1 MKESYVKGLANHND
15 PESCGGAR
23 KGDGEALTGE
33 SAGRV
38 LSRESSR
45 TRDADSVEAGGRQQP
60 WAVLARPSGIPRGLR
75 PQACTE
81 ATCART
87 GRSCVLPSRYAG
99 NASRS
104 LRTYG
109 DDERTQEV
117 GQLRST
123 NEVCE
128 QTDALGQR
136 GTDGG
141 KAAGQRQC
149 RSVQHVPGSVPDLTC
164 QWH

>member
-60 WAVLARPSGIPRGLR
+60 AGRFGEARWYPARSETPGMHGSNLR
-75 PQACTE
+75 ENREILRLPKLGRLGRIE
-81 ATCART
+81 KSKDAR
-87 GRSCVLPSRYAG
+87 R
-99 NASRS
+99 
-104 LRTYG
+104 
-109 DDERTQEV
+109 
-117 GQLRST
+117 
-123 NEVCE
+123 
-128 QTDALGQR
+128 
-136 GTDGG
+136 
-141 KAAGQRQC
+141 
-149 RSVQHVPGSVPDLTC
+149 
-164 QWH
+164 